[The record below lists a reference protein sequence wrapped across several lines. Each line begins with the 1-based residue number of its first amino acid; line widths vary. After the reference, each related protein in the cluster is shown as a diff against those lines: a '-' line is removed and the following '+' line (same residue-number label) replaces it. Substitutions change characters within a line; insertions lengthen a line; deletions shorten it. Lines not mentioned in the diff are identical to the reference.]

1 MAERKRGRFSLLR
14 STITEPLEQ
23 DEFFK
28 SLLFIKTIL
37 GRLRKVPFELKS
49 EKKKKKKKNNG
60 KLEAPLPSVKTETQ
74 MQNHLP

>member
-23 DEFFK
+23 DEL
-28 SLLFIKTIL
+28 LLFIKTIL
-37 GRLRKVPFELKS
+37 ERLRKVPFELKS
-49 EKKKKKKKNNG
+49 EKKKKTNG

>member
-23 DEFFK
+23 DELFK

-49 EKKKKKKKNNG
+49 EKKKKTNG

>member
-49 EKKKKKKKNNG
+49 EKKKKKTNG
-60 KLEAPLPSVKTETQ
+60 KLEAPLPSVKTEIH

>member
-23 DEFFK
+23 DELFK

-49 EKKKKKKKNNG
+49 EKKKKKKTNG

>member
-23 DEFFK
+23 DELFM

-49 EKKKKKKKNNG
+49 EKKKTNR
-60 KLEAPLPSVKTETQ
+60 KLEAPLPSVKTETR